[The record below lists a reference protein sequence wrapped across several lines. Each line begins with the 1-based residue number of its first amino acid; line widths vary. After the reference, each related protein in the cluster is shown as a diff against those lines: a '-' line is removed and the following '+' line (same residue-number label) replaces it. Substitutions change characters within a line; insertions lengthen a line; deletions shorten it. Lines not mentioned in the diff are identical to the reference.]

1 MRHLALKIVSLA
13 LAVVLSLFVHYFFIN
28 EQNDTSVIQLIAP
41 IQVERLPRELAI
53 VAPSNRQAEIA
64 LRGSSLSLSR
74 LVTAP
79 PVFRVE
85 VPEGAENRFA
95 ASLRKEDLRLPSDV
109 EVLSIRPV
117 EVEFKLDRLVE
128 RTVPVVIPQIGRLGR
143 GLQIVELKSVPES
156 VVLYGPEG
164 ELRRVASVE
173 TAPLDLRDLKESG
186 VRVLNVRTPPG
197 LTESRSPSVEAHIQ
211 LEEIQKELVLRSVP
225 IEVRNSGGSRF
236 LPKPAT
242 VRVELSGPE
251 RILGTFEASKLV
263 AIVAPMV
270 EQPDGA
276 AKSHEVSVR
285 IDLPQGLTLKRVEPA
300 VVTLSPEAAAQKQ
313 VKPRPSRAQ

>member
-28 EQNDTSVIQLIAP
+28 EQSDTSVIQLIAP
-41 IQVERLPRELAI
+41 IQVEKLPRELAI

-85 VPEGAENRFA
+85 VPEGADSRFTA
-95 ASLRKEDLRLPSDV
+95 TLRKEDLRLPSDV

-143 GLQIVELKSVPES
+143 GLQIVQLRSVPES

-164 ELRRVASVE
+164 ELRRFASVE

-186 VRVLNVRTPPG
+186 VRVLSVRTPPG
-197 LTESRSPSVEAHIQ
+197 VTESRSPSVEVHIQ
-211 LEEIQKELVLRSVP
+211 VEEIQKELVLRSVP
-225 IEVRNSGGSRF
+225 VEVQNGGDTKY
-236 LPKPAT
+236 LPRPAS

-251 RILGTFEASKLV
+251 RVLSTFDASKLV
-263 AIVAPMV
+263 ALVAPV
-270 EQPDGA
+270 LDSERKTA
-276 AKSHEVSVR
+276 SHEVSVR
-285 IDLPQGLTLKRVEPA
+285 VELPPGLTIKRVEPA
-300 VVTLSPEAAAQKQ
+300 VVTLAPEADGQKA
-313 VKPRPSRAQ
+313 VKPRANRAQK